1 NFIVERPPDG
11 LFEAFDL
18 VCNSILPEA
27 LVFVQTPKY
36 SFYRNSIEYFFNPL
50 FSKDIQQGP
59 HSDIFDNMLK

>member
-36 SFYRNSIEYFFNPL
+36 SFYRNSIGD
-50 FSKDIQQGP
+50 FSSMNYRADCVPEAAPFSFSYGA
-59 HSDIFDNMLK
+59 S